1 MFFFRTFAAFL
12 VSFSILETGLLIAQ
26 DEESNS
32 PDPSRLEFIR
42 WSGNINVPDPV
53 AISFDNR
60 GRAFVTQT
68 ARRKIQDLDI
78 RAFREWIPDDVG
90 FQSVADK
97 RAFYHQVLAPASG
110 DKSGG
115 NPKIQDL
122 NGDGSRDYH
131 DLMMISEKIHI
142 VEDTDS
148 DGTADRTN
156 IFSEGFRTEVTGIAA
171 GVLWHDGEVY
181 TTIAPDVWKL
191 RDANDDGRADQ
202 REIIATG
209 FGLHVAYA
217 GHDMHGLTVGPDGKI
232 YWTVGD
238 KGISATSKEGRRYH
252 YPNQGGVMRCNPDG
266 SDFEVFAHG
275 LRNVQEPAFDQYGN
289 LFGVDNDADQPGERE
304 RVVYIVEGMDAGWR
318 CNYQYRGKEY
328 NPWTAEKLWQTWHK
342 GQPAYVTPPIAYSL
356 NGPAGFAFNP
366 GTALGPEYK
375 DYFFLTGAPGGEQR
389 AFQMKPSGAAFE
401 MMNEHEI
408 GRGVPLVGINFAPDG
423 ALYGVDWGGGY
434 PLNQKGAIW
443 KIDVPDAAES
453 PIRLD
458 TQRLLGED
466 FSDWETVRLVD
477 HLSHADQR
485 VRLGCQ
491 FELVRRQAVA
501 ELQSV
506 VRNGRTQLSRI
517 HAIWGLGQLARSNG
531 SRNEVKKIHETFAEL
546 LSDADA
552 EIRAQVARTVS
563 DLEHFDGAHLVELL
577 DDAEP
582 RVRFHAAIALR
593 NHPEPSALP
602 ALVRLAETL
611 KPNDTYLRHAVSLG
625 MSGVSSTD
633 RLTEL
638 AMHKSSGVR
647 LAVVIA
653 LRHRADRQ
661 SATGDEAPSG
671 LAAFLNDDDPT
682 VATEAA
688 LAVYEGLA
696 HFQSPGA
703 TLPADAQQ
711 LAITLPNVRYPAEAF
726 VRRAIGAA
734 FLSGSTESAERV
746 ASYAARQDALIDLRL
761 AALEALSDWLSP
773 ELLDRVDG
781 RRRNFKQ
788 EQRNVESA
796 MLTATLA
803 DLFEDSS
810 PRIKAAALNAS
821 RSLRIRFG
829 DEALS
834 KLATVVL
841 DDTATTDL
849 RIEALNTL
857 TAQDYSDVKLVLQQ
871 GLLAKNERLRIR
883 SLELVSTD
891 PVQGL
896 KAVQH
901 VLTRSTALRE
911 RQLAIELLS
920 RIGTPAADKML
931 TAEFSKLAAGNALPG
946 TELELLEAARSRSSG
961 DDELTRLIRNFEER
975 RAATAGADP
984 ASGFSECL
992 TGGDAGA
999 GKELFM
1005 THITVQCIRCHKV
1018 GKTGSTVGPNLESIA
1033 LKRDA
1038 KFLLRSII
1046 APSAD
1051 IEPKYRSQI
1060 LILDSGKVIQG
1071 LPLRKDDQITVLANA
1086 QGKEVVVKNDEID
1099 EALEQKTS
1107 IMPDMTKA
1115 LSRRE
1120 IRDLVAYLVTLKKPV
1135 KDQGR

>member
-1 MFFFRTFAAFL
+1 MFYFRTFAAFL
-12 VSFSILETGLLIAQ
+12 VSLSILDVGLLFAQ
-26 DEESNS
+26 EEKSNS

-42 WSGNINVPDPV
+42 WSGNMNVPDPV

-78 RAFREWIPDDVG
+78 RAFPEWIPDDVG

-97 RAFYHQVLAPASG
+97 REFYHRVLAPA
-110 DKSGG
+110 SGG

-122 NGDGSRDYH
+122 NGDGSRDYR

-156 IFSEGFRTEVTGIAA
+156 VFSEGFRTEVTGIAA

-181 TTIAPDVWKL
+181 STIAPDVWKL
-191 RDANDDGRADQ
+191 RDANDDGKADQ

-238 KGISATSKEGRRYH
+238 KGISVTSKEGRRYH

-275 LRNVQEPAFDQYGN
+275 LRNLQEPAFDQYGN

-389 AFQMKPSGAAFE
+389 AFQMKPSGAAFN

-408 GRGVPLVGINFAPDG
+408 GLGVPLVGISFAPDG

-443 KIDVPDAAES
+443 KIDVPEAAES

-458 TQRLLGED
+458 TQQLLGEG
-466 FSDWETVRLVD
+466 FSKSETVRLVD
-477 HLSHADQR
+477 YLSHADQR

-491 FELVRRQAVA
+491 FALVRRRAVA

-506 VRNGRTQLSRI
+506 ARSGETELSRI

-531 SRNEVKKIHETFAEL
+531 SRNEVEKIHETFAEL
-546 LSDADA
+546 LNDADA

-563 DLEHFDGAHLVELL
+563 DLEDFDGTRLVELL

-593 NHPEPSALP
+593 HHSDPSALP

-638 AMHKSSGVR
+638 VMHKSSGVR

-661 SATGDEAPSG
+661 SVTGGEVTSG
-671 LAAFLNDDDPT
+671 LAAFLGDDDPT

-688 LAVYEGLA
+688 IAVYEGLA
-696 HFQSPGA
+696 HVQRSGA
-703 TLPADAQQ
+703 TLPEDAQQ
-711 LAITLPNVRYPAEAF
+711 LAMTLPNIRCAAEAF

-734 FLSGSTESAERV
+734 FLVGSTESAERV
-746 ASYAARQDALIDLRL
+746 ASYAARQDAPIDLRL

-781 RRRNFKQ
+781 RRRNFNP
-788 EQRNVESA
+788 EQRNVEST

-803 DLFEDSS
+803 DLFEDSN

-834 KLATVVL
+834 KLAIVVL

-857 TAQDYSDVKLVLQQ
+857 TAQDYTDVKPVLQQ

-901 VLTRSTALRE
+901 VLAGSTALRE

-920 RIGTPAADKML
+920 RIGTPAADQML
-931 TAEFSKLAAGNALPG
+931 AAEFSKMAAGIALPG
-946 TELELLEAARSRSSG
+946 TELELLEAARSRSNG

-984 ASGFSECL
+984 ASEFSECL
-992 TGGDAGA
+992 TGGDADT

-1033 LKRDA
+1033 LKRNA

-1051 IEPKYRSQI
+1051 IEPEYRSQI

-1071 LPLRKDDQITVLANA
+1071 LPLRKDDHVTVLANA
-1086 QGKEVVVKNDEID
+1086 QGKEVIVKNDEID

-1107 IMPDMTKA
+1107 IMPEMTKA